1 MPEYRD
7 AIAREKLV
15 KSAMRVGI
23 TFGFLPPFA
32 QRGVP
37 EMVRITSWSASCAA
51 RTASSMSSKTY
62 AGSNGFV
69 GLDGRVLATRFH
81 WTSSRMIVAF
91 DVRRSLHAR
100 LPVAHPAEARIVVE
114 AHPHALGSHCSRG
127 GEAGE
132 HGQNDDEAD
141 DTSHEV
147 SQGVGGD
154 EGRSEDLGTLA
165 AAM

>member
-1 MPEYRD
+1 M
-7 AIAREKLV
+7 
-15 KSAMRVGI
+15 
-23 TFGFLPPFA
+23 
-32 QRGVP
+32 
-37 EMVRITSWSASCAA
+37 
-51 RTASSMSSKTY
+51 
-62 AGSNGFV
+62 
-69 GLDGRVLATRFH
+69 
-81 WTSSRMIVAF
+81 
-91 DVRRSLHAR
+91 
-100 LPVAHPAEARIVVE
+100 E